1 MTGEVINHNQFT
13 YRKYDNYG
21 HSISSLHTA
30 AYFDCIQAY
39 IKPISFYELA
49 KLTYNHP
56 NLSY

>member
-30 AYFDCIQAY
+30 AYFDCI
-39 IKPISFYELA
+39 
-49 KLTYNHP
+49 
-56 NLSY
+56 